1 MGIRYLNRFLRMNCK
16 KNIKLINLEELS
28 NKTVVV
34 DTSVYLYRFQYE
46 GSVIDGIYQ
55 MITLFRYNNIKL
67 LFVFDGK
74 PPSEKEE
81 LLKKRREE
89 KQLAEK
95 KYKELE
101 KTLKKLKSVEEK
113 NDIENEMD
121 TLRKSFVRITRTDID
136 NVKKLIN
143 LSGLTYY
150 IANGESDYLCAKLVK
165 EKKAWACLSED
176 MDMFVYGCPRVLRYL
191 SLLKSKAVL
200 YRFKGIL
207 KDLGLTHKEFK
218 EICVLAGT
226 DYNMCQ
232 QENKNFTLNKS
243 LILFSKYSKKNDDT
257 QSFYQWLMKK
267 NIITGDE
274 LIKLDDICK
283 MFDDKPDETNYNIYM
298 STVFDKREL
307 NDFLEN
313 YDFVFV

>member
-1 MGIRYLNRFLRMNCK
+1 MGIRYLNRFLRLNCK
-16 KNIKLINLEELS
+16 NNIKLINLEDLS

-46 GSVIDGIYQ
+46 GGVIDGIYQ

-74 PPSEKEE
+74 PPCEKEE

-89 KQLAEK
+89 KQIAEK

-121 TLRKSFVRITRTDID
+121 ALRKSFVRITQMDID

-150 IANGESDYLCAKLVK
+150 VANGESDYLCAKLVK
-165 EKKAWACLSED
+165 DKKAWACLSED

-191 SLLKSKAVL
+191 SLLKSKVVL

-232 QENKNFTLNKS
+232 QESNNFTLNKS

-267 NIITGDE
+267 KIITSDE
-274 LIKLDDICK
+274 LTKLNEICK
-283 MFDDKPDETNYNIYM
+283 MFDDKPDETCDKMYI
-298 STVFDKREL
+298 STMFDKKEL
-307 NDFLEN
+307 NNFLED